1 MSLPFPHSLACS
13 ARLCSPHFAH
23 SLITLLL
30 SIRETI
36 KSGRSFA
43 ISAEFHYHSRS
54 PFISG
59 FTAQCMS
66 YCQRP
71 YPGFH
76 SFIASRGVA
85 RSTFTIHA
93 SPIQIWTQR
102 RLVNGALRGAPHNDS
117 ADPVSRAFHL
127 SRDLIKPRD
136 DDDPGG
142 ERVGGYERVQRKRGN
157 GNERAGNSRR
167 VVRSGILLVS
177 NRDQMKIS
185 SNPRESHA
193 SPTN

>member
-1 MSLPFPHSLACS
+1 
-13 ARLCSPHFAH
+13 
-23 SLITLLL
+23 
-30 SIRETI
+30 
-36 KSGRSFA
+36 
-43 ISAEFHYHSRS
+43 
-54 PFISG
+54 
-59 FTAQCMS
+59 MS

-136 DDDPGG
+136 DDDPRGAREWADMRECREREEMEAREHAIRG
-142 ERVGGYERVQRKRGN
+142 E
-157 GNERAGNSRR
+157 S
-167 VVRSGILLVS
+167 
-177 NRDQMKIS
+177 
-185 SNPRESHA
+185 
-193 SPTN
+193 